1 MKRYI
6 KSSSERPYLY
16 IFKHGIGPGTLPRD
30 VEVIKTKDLPN
41 YYTAVWLDRFLT
53 TDELRQYDIPSET
66 RINELLDRIGYC
78 QKDGDVVPC
87 DEVEACGAI
96 KASIYVSQ
104 VWLPEDKKWEDIQ
117 EYSKWDNSW
126 CEGCGTGPYY
136 DIEDARAD
144 GYKARI
150 IVRDESGRYVDD
162 IEACMGSTSITSST
176 SISINKLAEGIQSY
190 FKETGAETATNAK
203 ILEYLTSKGY
213 DVSDVT
219 NSEINEA
226 WDLQASW
233 WDGEEEDDG
242 PVVLSDGMKIKDS
255 DQAYIWLQE
264 NIEQY
269 GNTYFWDSSLK
280 NDLNRLIERFG
291 NTYFWRS

>member
-87 DEVEACGAI
+87 DE
-96 KASIYVSQ
+96 
-104 VWLPEDKKWEDIQ
+104 
-117 EYSKWDNSW
+117 
-126 CEGCGTGPYY
+126 
-136 DIEDARAD
+136 
-144 GYKARI
+144 
-150 IVRDESGRYVDD
+150 
-162 IEACMGSTSITSST
+162 IEACMSSTSITSST
-176 SISINKLAEGIQSY
+176 SISIREIAEGIHSY
-190 FKETGAETATNAK
+190 FKETGAEDSTNSE
-203 ILEYLTSKGY
+203 ILKYLSSKGY
-213 DVSDVT
+213 DVSNVT
-219 NSEINEA
+219 NSEIDEA

-233 WDGEEEDDG
+233 WDEDENEEDDG
-242 PVVLSDGMKIKDS
+242 SVVLNDGMKIKDKE
-255 DQAYIWLQE
+255 QAYIWLQE

>member
-66 RINELLDRIGYC
+66 RINELLGRIGYC

-87 DEVEACGAI
+87 DEVEACM
-96 KASIYVSQ
+96 S
-104 VWLPEDKKWEDIQ
+104 
-117 EYSKWDNSW
+117 
-126 CEGCGTGPYY
+126 
-136 DIEDARAD
+136 
-144 GYKARI
+144 
-150 IVRDESGRYVDD
+150 
-162 IEACMGSTSITSST
+162 STSITSST
-176 SISINKLAEGIQSY
+176 SISIREIAEEIHSY
-190 FKETGAETATNAK
+190 FKETGAEDSTNSE
-203 ILEYLTSKGY
+203 ILKYLSSKGY

-219 NSEINEA
+219 NSEIDEA

-233 WDGEEEDDG
+233 WDEYENEEDDG
-242 PVVLSDGMKIKDS
+242 SVVLNDGMKIKDKE
-255 DQAYIWLQE
+255 QAYIWLQE